1 MDYFIDL
8 IFVII
13 IGIGVGI
20 IISKLL
26 LLIPI
31 G

>member
-13 IGIGVGI
+13 IGIVFGLI
-20 IISKLL
+20 IGKLL
-26 LLIPI
+26 ILIPV
-31 G
+31 